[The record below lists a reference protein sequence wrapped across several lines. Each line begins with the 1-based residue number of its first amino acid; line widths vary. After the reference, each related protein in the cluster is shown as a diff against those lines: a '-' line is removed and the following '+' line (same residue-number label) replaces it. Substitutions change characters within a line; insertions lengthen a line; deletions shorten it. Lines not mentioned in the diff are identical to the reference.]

1 LGAATVVA
9 LAALGCSGQLEAYTA
24 DGDTGSTH
32 ALVGVERS
40 VDLVNPDAARA
51 GVIAGFVQIPADVD
65 AKSLFELVGLS
76 RAMPGVGQCRA
87 RGETRST
94 PPLSSIGHVEFLEAG
109 DVSVSAADARTSLAP
124 HAFPTV
130 TELISGVVY
139 TTRDRSADPLPA
151 GTRYAVTTSGGGGVP
166 ALSIEREAP
175 PEIEAITVG
184 GELLSELAELVS
196 SEPLY
201 LTWSPGA
208 PGDIVL
214 VEVSSGDGAVSS
226 ACAFRDE
233 HGAGTVPALGLAGAG
248 RIALHRVRTTS
259 FDTSGLD
266 LGELRFDFEVAAGV
280 TFTE

>member
-1 LGAATVVA
+1 
-9 LAALGCSGQLEAYTA
+9 
-24 DGDTGSTH
+24 
-32 ALVGVERS
+32 
-40 VDLVNPDAARA
+40 
-51 GVIAGFVQIPADVD
+51 
-65 AKSLFELVGLS
+65 
-76 RAMPGVGQCRA
+76 
-87 RGETRST
+87 
-94 PPLSSIGHVEFLEAG
+94 
-109 DVSVSAADARTSLAP
+109 
-124 HAFPTV
+124 
-130 TELISGVVY
+130 
-139 TTRDRSADPLPA
+139 
-151 GTRYAVTTSGGGGVP
+151 
-166 ALSIEREAP
+166 
-175 PEIEAITVG
+175 VG